1 MRRAGVWDEEVRV
14 PLLVRAPDLE
24 PRDVTLSA
32 SLVDL
37 PRTLTALADVPAGE
51 RWIGRDLFAARS
63 DAPVFAF
70 LASRRVV
77 DPNRVALIQG
87 GRKLITLAES
97 ELELGVLREAY
108 DLRADPAELDNL
120 APDGADWIAA
130 LEARLQPVLSR
141 LLRPV
146 EAPQRR
152 VLSSREAE
160 ALRAMGYADF

>member
-1 MRRAGVWDEEVRV
+1 M

-51 RWIGRDLFAARS
+51 RWI
-63 DAPVFAF
+63 
-70 LASRRVV
+70 
-77 DPNRVALIQG
+77 